1 MFDKIKQLTKDAVIY
16 GISTI
21 LGRFLNFLL
30 VPFYTNIFLPAEYG
44 IVSNIYAI
52 VALLNII
59 FIYGMDAAFLKF
71 ATSEELSRKK
81 VFSTIFNLILITS
94 IFFSILLVLFNDSI
108 NIFLGIPEKYNYIM
122 FIMLGVI
129 ILDTLT
135 IFPFTN
141 LRITN
146 QAIKFSVIRVINI
159 LINVALNLILI
170 LIFHWGI
177 EAVFISNLC
186 ASIFNFIILF
196 PLIKEN
202 YEFNIVQTLLKRIL
216 KFGLPYLPGA
226 LAAILMQV
234 IDRPIVE
241 KLTDMHTLGIYQA
254 NYRLGIFMMLFVS
267 MFQYAWQPFFL
278 QNAKEENAK
287 EIFSK
292 VFTYFTLV
300 GSFVLVI
307 LSLFIEDLMKIQIS
321 GVSFIGEAYWSGL
334 NIVPIILLA
343 YLFDGFY
350 VNFTA
355 GLYIKEKSISV
366 PIIMGI
372 GAIANILFNFLLIPI
387 LNITGA
393 ALATLISYF
402 IIAVGFYIVSQRIY
416 KINYE
421 KNKLIKIFISVF
433 IIAFLYYEFMYLQ
446 RLDLIIKII
455 LMGLY
460 FLFLFIFK
468 IIKTSDLKIML
479 SLLKNRIK

>member
-30 VPFYTNIFLPAEYG
+30 VPFYTNIFPPAEYG
-44 IVSNIYAI
+44 IVSNVYAI

-71 ATSEELSRKK
+71 ATKEELSKKK
-81 VFSTIFNLILITS
+81 VFSTIFNVILITS
-94 IFFSILLVLFNDSI
+94 VLFSILIIFFNHNI
-108 NIFLGIPEKYNYIM
+108 NQFLGIPQKYDYIM
-122 FIMLGVI
+122 LIMLGVI
-129 ILDTLT
+129 IFDALT
-135 IFPFTN
+135 VFPFTY

-159 LINVALNLILI
+159 LINIILNLVLI

-177 EAVFISNLC
+177 EAVFISNLV
-186 ASIFNFIILF
+186 ASTFNFIILL
-196 PLIKEN
+196 PIIKNN
-202 YEFNIVQTLLKRIL
+202 YELNIDKILLKRIF

-241 KLTDMHTLGIYQA
+241 HLTDMHTLGIYQA
-254 NYRLGIFMMLFVS
+254 NYRLGIFMMLYVS

-307 LSLFIEDLMKIQIS
+307 LSLFIEDLMKIKIS
-321 GVSFIGEAYWSGL
+321 SVSFIGEAYWSGL

-355 GLYIKEKSISV
+355 GLYIREKSISV
-366 PIIMGI
+366 PFIMGI
-372 GAIANILFNFLLIPI
+372 GAIANILFNFLLIPVW
-387 LNITGA
+387 NITGA

-421 KNKLIKIFISVF
+421 KNKLIKIFLSVF

-455 LMGLY
+455 LMGL
-460 FLFLFIFK
+460 FFILLFIFK

>member
-1 MFDKIKQLTKDAVIY
+1 MLDKIKQLTKDAVIY

-30 VPFYTNIFLPAEYG
+30 VPFYTNIFPPAEYG
-44 IVSNIYAI
+44 IVSNVYAMI
-52 VALLNII
+52 ALLNII

-71 ATSEELSRKK
+71 ATTEELSKKK
-81 VFSTIFNLILITS
+81 VFSNIFNVVLITS
-94 IFFSILLVLFNDSI
+94 ILFSILLILFNHSI
-108 NIFLGIPEKYNYIM
+108 NQFLGIPQKYDYIM

-129 ILDTLT
+129 IFDALT
-135 IFPFTN
+135 VFPFTYF
-141 LRITN
+141 RITN
-146 QAIKFSVIRVINI
+146 QAIKFSVIRIINI
-159 LINVALNLILI
+159 LINIALNLILI

-177 EAVFISNLC
+177 KAVFISNLI
-186 ASIFNFIILF
+186 ASFFNFVILF
-196 PLIKEN
+196 PIIKKN
-202 YEFNIVQTLLKRIL
+202 YELNIDKILLKRIF

-226 LAAILMQV
+226 MAAMLMQV

-241 KLTDMHTLGIYQA
+241 HLTDMHTLGIYQA
-254 NYRLGIFMMLFVS
+254 NYRLGVFMMLYVS

-292 VFTYFTLV
+292 VFTYFTLI

-307 LSLFIEDLMKIQIS
+307 LSLFIEDLMKIKIS

-366 PIIMGI
+366 PIIMGL
-372 GAIANILFNFLLIPI
+372 GAIANIVFNFLLIPI

-421 KNKLIKIFISVF
+421 KNKLIKIFISII
-433 IIAFLYYEFMYLQ
+433 IIAFLYYELMSLHI
-446 RLDLIIKII
+446 LDLVAKII
-455 LMGLY
+455 LLI
-460 FLFLFIFK
+460 LFLLLLFIMK
-468 IIKTSDLKIML
+468 IIKTSDFEIIKSMFKI
-479 SLLKNRIK
+479 

>member
-1 MFDKIKQLTKDAVIY
+1 
-16 GISTI
+16 
-21 LGRFLNFLL
+21 
-30 VPFYTNIFLPAEYG
+30 
-44 IVSNIYAI
+44 
-52 VALLNII
+52 
-59 FIYGMDAAFLKF
+59 
-71 ATSEELSRKK
+71 
-81 VFSTIFNLILITS
+81 
-94 IFFSILLVLFNDSI
+94 VLFRS
-108 NIFLGIPEKYNYIM
+108 
-122 FIMLGVI
+122 
-129 ILDTLT
+129 
-135 IFPFTN
+135 
-141 LRITN
+141 
-146 QAIKFSVIRVINI
+146 
-159 LINVALNLILI
+159 
-170 LIFHWGI
+170 HWGI

-186 ASIFNFIILF
+186 ASIFNFVVLF

-460 FLFLFIFK
+460 FLLLFIFK